1 MWTVIG
7 IIALGAS
14 IVYAIAVILGYGFQ
28 RGYDAA
34 VCDIMRYGFY
44 MKDGERHEVENIRIW
59 SD

>member
-14 IVYAIAVILGYGFQ
+14 IVYAIAVILGYRFQ
-28 RGYDAA
+28 CGYDAA

-44 MKDGERHEVENIRIW
+44 MKDGERHEVENIKIW

>member
-14 IVYAIAVILGYGFQ
+14 IAYAVTGIICYGER
-28 RGYDAA
+28 RGYNEA
-34 VCDIMRYGFY
+34 VCDIMRYGYY

>member
-14 IVYAIAVILGYGFQ
+14 IVYVISAILGYGFQ

-44 MKDGERHEVENIRIW
+44 MKDGERHEVENICIW
-59 SD
+59 ED